1 MSQNHQ
7 DPLDRQ
13 VSQVA
18 NTLRDQGVAPGRD
31 LWPDIDAALDKV
43 EQQPLPERRPAQGRM
58 WRLVALAATLAVVL
72 GLGYLGVQGPN
83 QGNSGQPADLAFIT
97 PDASPIAEADNGLS
111 PLEKLDHTLGELNQ
125 ALSLDPE
132 NRNLSRLVLLVHR
145 SRADILRHNTLNL

>member
-7 DPLDRQ
+7 NPMDRQ
-13 VSQVA
+13 VAQVA
-18 NTLRDQGVAPGRD
+18 ARLKDQGVAPGRD

-43 EQQPLPERRPAQGRM
+43 EQQPLRPRRRPEGRV
-58 WRLVALAATLAVVL
+58 WRGVALAATLALAV
-72 GLGYLGVQGPN
+72 GLGYVGMQGPD
-83 QGNSGQPADLAFIT
+83 GQPADLAVN
-97 PDASPIAEADNGLS
+97 AGAS

>member
-7 DPLDRQ
+7 NPMDRQ
-13 VSQVA
+13 VAQLA
-18 NTLRDQGVAPGRD
+18 ARLRDQGVAPDRD

-43 EQQPLPERRPAQGRM
+43 EQQPLRPRRRTEGRL
-58 WRLVALAATLAVVL
+58 WRMVALAATLALAV
-72 GLGYLGVQGPN
+72 GLGYVGTQGPD
-83 QGNSGQPADLAFIT
+83 GQPADLAVNAG
-97 PDASPIAEADNGLS
+97 ASS
-111 PLEKLDHTLGELNQ
+111 LEKLDHTLGELNQ